1 MGVAPNSDIWRGNM
15 RRITLLLPA
24 LLVVFLSGQAR
35 AEASEVEA
43 AQPPH
48 VLPLKEEI
56 ESRDIREAG
65 KEDKAAA
72 RKRKRKNEKEGANEK
87 TKLSRRKKKAD
98 SKKKGKKTQN
108 KRKRKKK
115 NRKDKKGDK
124 KD

>member
-48 VLPLKEEI
+48 VLPLKEEV
-56 ESRDIREAG
+56 ESRDVREAEQT
-65 KEDKAAA
+65 KKDIRKA
-72 RKRKRKNEKEGANEK
+72 KRKRQRKNESRNEKKK
-87 TKLSRRKKKAD
+87 TKLKRR
-98 SKKKGKKTQN
+98 QN
-108 KRKRKKK
+108 KQ
-115 NRKDKKGDK
+115 G
-124 KD
+124 

>member
-87 TKLSRRKKKAD
+87 TKLSRRKKESRFKE
-98 SKKKGKKTQN
+98 KGE
-108 KRKRKKK
+108 K
-115 NRKDKKGDK
+115 NPKQKEK
-124 KD
+124 